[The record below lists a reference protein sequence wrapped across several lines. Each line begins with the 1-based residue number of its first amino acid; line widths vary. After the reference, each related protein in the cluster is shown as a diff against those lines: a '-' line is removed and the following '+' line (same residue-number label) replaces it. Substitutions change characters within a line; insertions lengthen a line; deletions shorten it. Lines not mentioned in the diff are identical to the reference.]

1 MSAPSRSGP
10 ADDPRTDHARSE
22 GERAPRVVRVLVVDD
37 SAFVRK
43 VVTQMLSRSPWIEV
57 VAGARD
63 GEEALELVE
72 RHRPDVVTLDLMMP
86 GVGGVEFLRRQMARR
101 PLPVVVCSIAHES
114 GELALEAFEAGA
126 VEFVQKPTALAT
138 DRVFEIA
145 DELVAKVKAA
155 ADVVITRVPTPA
167 PLPPIPRV
175 ATPER
180 KATQTD
186 IVVLGVSTGGP
197 QALRYLIPRLPAG
210 FPVPIAMVLHMPAG
224 YTEMYA
230 QRLDAVSALEVVEAR
245 DGDLLR
251 PGVAFLAP
259 AGRHLSLVRQADGTV
274 RARLD
279 LRPTDTPHRP
289 SVDVLFRSAAAVYGA
304 RTLGVV
310 MTGMGSDGLLGAA
323 DIKAQGGRV
332 VTEAESSCV
341 VYGMPRAVIEASLSD
356 VTATLEALPDVML
369 QMI

>member
-1 MSAPSRSGP
+1 MS
-10 ADDPRTDHARSE
+10 
-22 GERAPRVVRVLVVDD
+22 RVIRVLVVDD

-43 VVTQMLSRSPWIEV
+43 VVTQMLSRSPFIEV
-57 VAGARD
+57 VGAARD

-86 GVGGVEFLRRQMARR
+86 GMGGVEFLKRQMGRR
-101 PLPVVVCSIAHES
+101 PLPVVVCSIAHDS

-138 DRVFEIA
+138 HRVFEVA
-145 DELVAKVKAA
+145 EELVAKVKAA
-155 ADVVITRVPTPA
+155 AEVEIARVPTAEVPVAAA
-167 PLPPIPRV
+167 PV
-175 ATPER
+175 AVAIR
-180 KATQTD
+180 GATQAD

-197 QALRYLIPRLPAG
+197 QALRQLIPRLPRD
-210 FPVPIAMVLHMPAG
+210 FPVPIAMVLHMPVG

-230 QRLDAVSALEVVEAR
+230 QRLNDVSALEVVEAR

-251 PGVAFLAP
+251 PGAAFLAP
-259 AGRHLSLVRQADGTV
+259 AGRHLTLVRQADSTV

-279 LRPTDTPHRP
+279 LRPIDTQHRP
-289 SVDVLFRSAAAVYGA
+289 SVDVLFRSAAAVYRG

-310 MTGMGSDGLLGAA
+310 MTGMGDDGLLGAA
-323 DIKAQGGRV
+323 DIKAQGGRI

-341 VYGMPRAVIEASLSD
+341 VYGMPRAVVEASLSD
-356 VTATLEALPDVML
+356 VTATLEELPDVIL
-369 QMI
+369 EMIGAEPEEAGKWPR